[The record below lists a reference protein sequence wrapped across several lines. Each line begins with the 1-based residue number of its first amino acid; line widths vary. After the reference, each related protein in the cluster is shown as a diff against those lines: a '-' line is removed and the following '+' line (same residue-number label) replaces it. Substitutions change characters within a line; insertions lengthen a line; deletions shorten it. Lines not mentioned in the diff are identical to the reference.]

1 MELEYLLNN
10 FMEENVMFNYL
21 IAFSAKDFVGNIYF
35 ETSCKLEFLSDLEL
49 VKKEITKKFGCLNED
64 IVITMIYPLR
74 GEKRK

>member
-10 FMEENVMFNYL
+10 FMVENVMFNYL
-21 IAFSAKDFVGNIYF
+21 IAFSAKVFVGNIYF

-49 VKKEITKKFGCLNED
+49 VKKEITKKFECLNED